1 MATEFREQY
10 QLGKELHETLNFQ
23 VEAVHRLHDDENIYD
38 KPLSGFAA
46 GIKKVQKVI
55 QDQRQHL
62 KFQHAASKAR
72 RLPTYD
78 RRRIAFIANS
88 IDSFSNKFFGLPHYQ
103 VDFLRDEFLVA
114 VPIHLGVPVPILRPY
129 VGQPIQNNFNLN
141 YSVDPYAYQ
150 LTTVTCIEGG
160 GTNRNHNKLVQVVYE
175 TVKES
180 GIRCVAAGCGT
191 GSPKQIFNRAIPTQ
205 LPQYSADDKRCL
217 DSIIPDMVIYASDLN
232 DEGRDLI
239 VDMKTLSPSASYEH
253 NKSEFAYAVRGRQ
266 DLVNREYYAAAA
278 RMDERHHA
286 TPAGVRGPY
295 TEVLKNFG
303 DDGRVLGAVTGFF
316 GEVSADVEKIAELA
330 ARQLAKKHAEF
341 YRCTEKHAKA
351 LSLEKIRRRW
361 DHTMKKS
368 WARLVLDRLNS
379 YVKIGGGEGGSGEG
393 SSGVWEVGE
402 D

>member
-1 MATEFREQY
+1 
-10 QLGKELHETLNFQ
+10 
-23 VEAVHRLHDDENIYD
+23 
-38 KPLSGFAA
+38 
-46 GIKKVQKVI
+46 
-55 QDQRQHL
+55 
-62 KFQHAASKAR
+62 
-72 RLPTYD
+72 
-78 RRRIAFIANS
+78 
-88 IDSFSNKFFGLPHYQ
+88 
-103 VDFLRDEFLVA
+103 
-114 VPIHLGVPVPILRPY
+114 

-175 TVKES
+175 TLKES
-180 GIRCVAAGCGT
+180 GIRNVAAGCST

-361 DHTMKKS
+361 GHTMKKS

-379 YVKIGGGEGGSGEG
+379 YVKVGGGEESRGEG
-393 SSGVWEVGE
+393 SSGVGEVGE
-402 D
+402 DYNIINSNYIQRNGMPEDRHGRD